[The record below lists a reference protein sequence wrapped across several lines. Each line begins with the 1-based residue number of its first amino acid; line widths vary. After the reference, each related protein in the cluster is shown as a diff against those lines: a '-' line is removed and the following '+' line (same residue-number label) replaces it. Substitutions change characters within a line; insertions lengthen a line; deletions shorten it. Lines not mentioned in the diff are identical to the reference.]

1 MELNKVF
8 LYGNLTADPETRY
21 LQSGS
26 AVCKMRL
33 AVNRRM
39 GGGRDQQGAGGGA
52 AEKKDEVLYINVE
65 AWQKTAELCQQY
77 LKRGSAVLIEGRL
90 RLDEYTT
97 KEGEKRS
104 QIVTVAERVQF
115 GPKSAGAEGG
125 QGGQGGYSAGGGGY
139 RQEGGAPPRAAA
151 PRSQAPAQADP
162 GYYPDSGGGE
172 AGGTEDDLPF

>member
-39 GGGRDQQGAGGGA
+39 GGGRDAQGGA
-52 AEKKDEVLYINVE
+52 QDKKEEVLYIDIE

-77 LKRGSAVLIEGRL
+77 LKRGSSVLIEGRL
-90 RLDEYTT
+90 RLNEYTT

-104 QIVTVAERVQF
+104 QILVVAERVQF
-115 GPKSAGAEGG
+115 GPKGAGEGG
-125 QGGQGGYSAGGGGY
+125 GGGGGY
-139 RQEGGAPPRAAA
+139 RQEGGAPPRGAA

-162 GYYPDSGGGE
+162 GYYPESG
-172 AGGTEDDLPF
+172 APDGGTEDDLPF

>member
-39 GGGRDQQGAGGGA
+39 GGGRDQQGGA
-52 AEKKDEVLYINVE
+52 QDKKEEVLYIDIE

-77 LKRGSAVLIEGRL
+77 LKRGSSVLVEGRL
-90 RLDEYTT
+90 RLNEYTT

-104 QIVTVAERVQF
+104 QILVVAERVQF
-115 GPKSAGAEGG
+115 GPKGAGEGG
-125 QGGQGGYSAGGGGY
+125 GGGGY
-139 RQEGGAPPRAAA
+139 RQEGGAPPRAGA
-151 PRSQAPAQADP
+151 PRSQPAQQQADP
-162 GYYPDSGGGE
+162 GYYPEGGQGD
-172 AGGTEDDLPF
+172 GGTEDDLPF

>member
-1 MELNKVF
+1 MELNKVL

-39 GGGRDQQGAGGGA
+39 GGGRDQQQGGGA
-52 AEKKDEVLYINVE
+52 EKKEEVLYINVE

-77 LKRGSAVLIEGRL
+77 LKRGSSVLIEGRL

-104 QIVTVAERVQF
+104 QILVVAERVQF
-115 GPKSAGAEGG
+115 GPKGGAEGG
-125 QGGQGGYSAGGGGY
+125 AGGGGGY
-139 RQEGGAPPRAAA
+139 RQEGGAPAARSAA
-151 PRSQAPAQADP
+151 PRSQGQGSPAQAPDA
-162 GYYPDSGGGE
+162 GYYPDSGGND
-172 AGGTEDDLPF
+172 GGTEDDLPF